1 MGMEL
6 HHSSVSI
13 KNRGHMNSAKQQALV
28 ALISSPTI
36 REASRKSGVAE
47 RTINEYMRTDPE
59 FRKAYEENRQ
69 GIVRE
74 ASERM
79 ANAFTSAVT
88 TLTDITNDKE
98 VNPSTRVRSA
108 TAILEYGLKLWET
121 TDIIQRIMDIEARL
135 DER

>member
-1 MGMEL
+1 
-6 HHSSVSI
+6 
-13 KNRGHMNSAKQQALV
+13 MNSSKQQALV

-36 REASRKSGVAE
+36 REASRKSGVSE